1 MAVRM
6 PVLSQ
11 ALGFRSVIGGAAE
24 YVGMKRILAMAV
36 ASKRHG
42 ASITKYRGGVFSIA
56 LKISKKKNRSLCI
69 FQNVKN
75 EQPEE

>member
-1 MAVRM
+1 M
-6 PVLSQ
+6 LSQ

-24 YVGMKRILAMAV
+24 YVGVKRSLATAV
-36 ASKRHG
+36 ALKRHG
-42 ASITKYRGGVFSIA
+42 ASITKYRGGVFPIA